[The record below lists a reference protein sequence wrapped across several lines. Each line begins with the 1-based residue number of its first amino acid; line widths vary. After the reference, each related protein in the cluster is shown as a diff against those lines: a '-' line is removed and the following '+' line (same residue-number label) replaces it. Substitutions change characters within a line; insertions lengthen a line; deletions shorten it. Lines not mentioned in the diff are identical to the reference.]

1 VFIILLFSLVL
12 NIKRF
17 YFIKSKKLIKVIVIK
32 AIIAF
37 LFLFTLSIK
46 GYNNKV
52 KLSNKDIFNIIY
64 I

>member
-1 VFIILLFSLVL
+1 VFIILFFSLVF
-12 NIKRF
+12 N
-17 YFIKSKKLIKVIVIK
+17 IKSKKLIKVIVIK
-32 AIIAF
+32 VIIAF